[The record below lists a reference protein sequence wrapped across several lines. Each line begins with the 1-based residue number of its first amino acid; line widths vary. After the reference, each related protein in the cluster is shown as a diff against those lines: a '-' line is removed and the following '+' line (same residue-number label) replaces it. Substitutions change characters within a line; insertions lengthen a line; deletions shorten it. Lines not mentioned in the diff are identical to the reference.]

1 VKSGEIRLEKPEGGP
16 AVLTVQ
22 GEHDLHTAPEMRR
35 RIDELIA
42 AGQPI
47 VVDLS
52 PATFVDSSILGVLLD
67 GRRRAA
73 ESEIGFTVAQAEG
86 SVAVTR
92 VLQVTG
98 LRSELPVHE
107 SLELALS
114 EAAKGVSV

>member
-1 VKSGEIRLEKPEGGP
+1 VKSGEIRLETPEGGP
-16 AVLTVQ
+16 AVLTID

-35 RIDELIA
+35 RIDELIE
-42 AGQPI
+42 AGEPI

-73 ESEIGFTVAQAEG
+73 EADIGFAVAQADG
-86 SVAVTR
+86 AVAVTR

-98 LRSELPVHE
+98 LRGELPVHE
-107 SLELALS
+107 TLEQALS
-114 EAAKGVSV
+114 DAAKGRSG